1 MALLSDKE
9 QKKRFKKIAS
19 ADPDSYYP
27 TNALKKNG
35 FSRYKCEKCGRFYWS
50 SIESN
55 VCGEPGCNKG
65 FQVVKNNP
73 SKNSLSFIDVWK
85 KIVEI
90 LEPRGYKPLKRYPVV
105 ARWNPTTEFTM
116 ASIAA
121 FQPFIIS
128 GEVPPPAK
136 KLIIPQ
142 FCLRFGDIENVGITG
157 SHCTGFVMIG
167 QHQFVSQEEWDQEQ
181 AFQDIYDFLV
191 DGVGLDKSEF
201 KIQEDAWAGGGD
213 FGSCLEFFSRGVELF
228 NQVYMLYQQT
238 PEGPLELQL
247 KVLDMGMGQER
258 VAWFSQGTPTIY
270 DAIFPYVLSK
280 IKKRTNIEVDSK
292 LFNKFSQFSA
302 FLNNDE
308 VENMDVAWER
318 VGKEMD
324 MDPKILKEKI
334 MPMTAVYSV
343 AEHSRA
349 LLFAISDGKLPSN
362 VGGGYNLR
370 VIFRRAMGFI
380 DTFNW
385 DLSMEEVC
393 RWHAKEL
400 YDIFPEV
407 SENLD
412 DVCKILEIEKQKYYA
427 TKKNAEKI
435 VKRLIQKSEISE
447 EKLIELYDSN
457 GINPEII
464 ISAARKLGKK
474 IKMPDDF
481 YGKVM
486 ARHEKITQVHA
497 THKSIEIDIEGLPP
511 TKSLYF
517 DNYLDTENTSKVLKI
532 QKVKYN
538 DNNNNKNNSFEDDDT
553 AGKKIKKK
561 SMQDVWGVIL
571 ESSVA
576 YPTSGGQLNDTGKIN
591 GNPFFD
597 VVKVGSC
604 IVHILSKKPSFN
616 EGDTVSVKLD
626 KRRRKLLAQHH
637 SATHIVNAA
646 ARKILGDHINQAGA
660 KKTPLKAHLD
670 ITHYESLTDEQVDE
684 IEKEA
689 NKIVKKKIQS
699 NNRFMSRAEAEKM
712 YGIRLYQG
720 GAIPGKNIRVVET
733 PGIEVEA
740 CGGTHVN
747 NTSEI
752 GKIKILKSQKIQDG
766 IVRLTYTAGAATT
779 KLLKEHKQIIENLC
793 ELLDTQPEFLFERAK
808 ELLSKWKELTKA
820 KSTGNFSKQMIELT
834 SEKKSSKNPLKEL
847 TRYFETT
854 EELLIPKIKK
864 LKDEWN
870 EMKNEISEVSK
881 VVGQKN
887 IEKLIKNAED
897 INDYKFIAAYYP
909 KISNKILIN
918 LSKSILKRESKAIIL
933 FVGSSNGGINFIS
946 MRGQKLKEIN
956 LSKITKKFL
965 NECNGKGGGKEES
978 TQGFINKYEGNPQ
991 DLLLNFKKYIIK
1003 KNY

>member
-9 QKKRFKKIAS
+9 QKIQFKKIAS
-19 ADPDSYYP
+19 ADPESYYP

-35 FSRYKCEKCGRFYWS
+35 FHRSQCEKCGRFYWS
-50 SIESN
+50 STESK
-55 VCGEPGCNKG
+55 VCGEPGCNEG
-65 FQVVKNNP
+65 FQVVENNP

-85 KIVEI
+85 KFVEI

-105 ARWNPTTEFTM
+105 ARWNPTTEFTI

-121 FQPFIIS
+121 FQPFVIS

-228 NQVYMLYQQT
+228 NQVYMLYQQS

-247 KVLDMGMGQER
+247 KVLDMGLGQER

-270 DAIFPYVLSK
+270 DATFPFVLSK
-280 IKKRTNIEVDSK
+280 IKERTKIEADSK
-292 LFNKFSQFSA
+292 LFNKFSQYSA
-302 FLNNDE
+302 YLNIDE
-308 VENMDVAWER
+308 VENMDAAWER
-318 VGKEMD
+318 VGKEMN

-334 MPMTAVYSV
+334 IPMTAVYSV

-380 DTFNW
+380 DRFNW
-385 DLSMEEVC
+385 DLTMEEVC
-393 RWHAKEL
+393 RWHAQEL

-412 DVCKILEIEKQKYYA
+412 DVCKILVIEKQKYYA

-435 VKRLIQKSEISE
+435 VKKLIQKSEISE
-447 EKLIELYDSN
+447 EKLLELYDSN

-464 ISAARKLGKK
+464 ISAARKLGKE

-481 YGKVM
+481 YRKVM
-486 ARHEKITQVHA
+486 ARHEQITQVHA
-497 THKSIEIDIEGLPP
+497 THKTIEIDIEGLPP

-517 DNYLDTENTSKVLKI
+517 DNYLDTENTSNVLKI
-532 QKVKYN
+532 QKVRYSNNIEENN
-538 DNNNNKNNSFEDDDT
+538 DNADDDGNT
-553 AGKKIKKK
+553 DVITKKDLKK
-561 SMQDVWGVIL
+561 DVWGVIL

-576 YPTSGGQLNDTGKIN
+576 YPTSGGQLNDIGEIN
-591 GNPFFD
+591 GSPFFD
-597 VVKVGSC
+597 VIKVGPC

-616 EGDTVSVKLD
+616 ESDTVSVKLD
-626 KRRRKLLAQHH
+626 KRRRKLLSQHH

-699 NNRFMSRAEAEKM
+699 RNRFMSRAEAEKM

-720 GAIPGKNIRVVET
+720 GAIPGKFIRVVET
-733 PGIEVEA
+733 PDIEVEA

-766 IVRLTYTAGAATT
+766 IVRLTYTAGTATT
-779 KLLKEHKQIIENLC
+779 KILKEYKQITENLC
-793 ELLDTQPEFLFERAK
+793 ELLETQPEFLFERAK
-808 ELLSKWKELTKA
+808 ELLTKWKELTKA
-820 KSTGNFSKQMIELT
+820 KSRGNFSKQVIELT
-834 SEKKSSKNPLKEL
+834 SEQHSSTNPLIEL

-870 EMKNEISEVSK
+870 EMKNEISEISK

-887 IEKLIKNAED
+887 IEKLIKNAEK
-897 INDYKFIAAYYP
+897 INDYKFISSFYP
-909 KISNKILIN
+909 KISNEILIN

-933 FVGSSNGGINFIS
+933 FIGSSNGGINFIS
-946 MRGQKLKEIN
+946 MRDQNLKEISM
-956 LSKITKKFL
+956 SKITKRFL
-965 NECNGKGGGKEES
+965 NEFNGKGGGKEES
-978 TQGFINKYEGNPQ
+978 TQGFIHKFEGNPQ
-991 DLLLNFKKYIIK
+991 DLILKFKKLLFDK
-1003 KNY
+1003 K